1 MRASTGSARA
11 GVGISISHPFTLS
24 LLTRR
29 ARLCINGAAFAS
41 LCFIAACSPEAAE
54 KSPAAEEEAKEQ
66 PTRSASGNELIE
78 CAIGGAQWFLRECEV
93 EKGSAED
100 GSRILIVRHPD
111 GGFRR
116 FTVLTDGRG
125 LEPADGAEQAQADLV
140 DGRLDIRVADDRYR
154 FPATV
159 KAHASGE

>member
-1 MRASTGSARA
+1 MCA
-11 GVGISISHPFTLS
+11 
-24 LLTRR
+24 LL
-29 ARLCINGAAFAS
+29 LFA
-41 LCFIAACSPEAAE
+41 AACSPEPVEKTPDAAE
-54 KSPAAEEEAKEQ
+54 AAKEA
-66 PTRSASGNELIE
+66 PTRSANGNELIE

-93 EKGSAED
+93 EKGTAED

-125 LEPADGAEQAQADLV
+125 LEPADGAEQAQTDLV

-159 KAHASGE
+159 KAHAPGE

>member
-1 MRASTGSARA
+1 MGASTGTARA
-11 GVGISISHPFTLS
+11 GLGYSIQHPFALS
-24 LLTRR
+24 LSK
-29 ARLCINGAAFAS
+29 GS
-41 LCFIAACSPEAAE
+41 LLAMTMLLAACSPEAGE
-54 KSPAAEEEAKEQ
+54 NTPAAAEEAKEA
-66 PTRSASGNELIE
+66 PTRSANGNEMIE

-159 KAHASGE
+159 KAHAQGE

>member
-1 MRASTGSARA
+1 MDTHSSLRGAPDAVRGNDAIQSGCARRPWIA
-11 GVGISISHPFTLS
+11 APFGLAMTMLLS
-24 LLTRR
+24 
-29 ARLCINGAAFAS
+29 
-41 LCFIAACSPEAAE
+41 ACSPEAAE
-54 KSPAAEEEAKEQ
+54 KSPAATEEAKEA

-93 EKGSAED
+93 EKGTAED
-100 GSRILIVRHPD
+100 GARILIVRHPD

-125 LEPADGAEQAQADLV
+125 LEPADGAEQGETALV
-140 DGRLDIRVADDRYR
+140 DGRLDVRVADDRYR

-159 KAHASGE
+159 KPDAQAQ

>member
-1 MRASTGSARA
+1 MDTHSSLRGAPDAIRSGCAQRPWIA
-11 GVGISISHPFTLS
+11 APFGLAMTMLLS
-24 LLTRR
+24 
-29 ARLCINGAAFAS
+29 
-41 LCFIAACSPEAAE
+41 ACSPEAME
-54 KSPAAEEEAKEQ
+54 KSPAKAEEAKEA

-93 EKGSAED
+93 EKGTAED
-100 GSRILIVRHPD
+100 GARILIVRHPD

-159 KAHASGE
+159 KAHAPGE

>member
-11 GVGISISHPFTLS
+11 GIGKSIPHPFALS
-24 LLTRR
+24 LSR
-29 ARLCINGAAFAS
+29 GAVCALLLFA
-41 LCFIAACSPEAAE
+41 AACSPEAAE
-54 KSPAAEEEAKEQ
+54 KAGESSEQ
-66 PTRSASGNELIE
+66 PARSASGNELIE
-78 CAIGGAQWFLRECEV
+78 CAIGGAQEFLRECEV
-93 EKGSAED
+93 EKGTADD

-125 LEPADGAEQAQADLV
+125 LEPADGAEQAQAALA

-159 KAHASGE
+159 KGNAQGQ